1 MTSSMSEQELL
12 DIMRDAVYTALVVCA
27 PPVLSALVVGVIV
40 SLFQALTSLQE
51 QTIAFIPKIV
61 AVFVSLIVF
70 APFMLHTLSDFT
82 TRLVGRIVSMQ

>member
-1 MTSSMSEQELL
+1 MTEQELL

-82 TRLVGRIVSMQ
+82 TRLVDHIVSMQ